1 LLVEVITAFLLIV
14 VILAQKSKD
23 QGLGMAFGSGMG
35 ESLFGSRAGNVLT
48 RMTVTLIIVFTIT
61 TVVLGILFSG
71 GREASRSGSVMDTVD
86 MSRQVPAAPVA
97 VPAPSAPLLPEEQP
111 LVATEEVPSAAQTLQ
126 VDAEGNLQPVEGASG
141 EAVVPE
147 TVVAVEE
154 TAAEA
159 GSPAEVEVEAVVVET
174 PAEAPTA
181 PAEVEEA
188 APQD

>member
-1 LLVEVITAFLLIV
+1 MSILITLLLLVEVITAFLLIV

-126 VDAEGNLQPVEGASG
+126 VDAEGNL
-141 EAVVPE
+141 
-147 TVVAVEE
+147 
-154 TAAEA
+154 
-159 GSPAEVEVEAVVVET
+159 
-174 PAEAPTA
+174 
-181 PAEVEEA
+181 
-188 APQD
+188 

>member
-1 LLVEVITAFLLIV
+1 MSILITLLLLVEVITAFLLIV

-71 GREASRSGSVMDTVD
+71 GRGASHSGSVMDTVD
-86 MSRQVPAAPVA
+86 MSRQVPVAPLAAS
-97 VPAPSAPLLPEEQP
+97 APSAPLLPEEQP

-126 VDAEGNLQPVEGASG
+126 VDAEGNLQPVEDGPG
-141 EAVVPE
+141 EIVVPE
-147 TVVAVEE
+147 AVA
-154 TAAEA
+154 
-159 GSPAEVEVEAVVVET
+159 T
-174 PAEAPTA
+174 PAAAPA
-181 PAEVEEA
+181 VPAEVEEA